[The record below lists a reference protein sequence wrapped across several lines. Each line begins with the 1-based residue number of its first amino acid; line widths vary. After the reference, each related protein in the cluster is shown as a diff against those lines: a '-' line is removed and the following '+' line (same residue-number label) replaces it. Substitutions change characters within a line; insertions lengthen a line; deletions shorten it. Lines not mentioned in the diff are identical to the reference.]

1 MDEPA
6 LFFFLLMIA
15 LIVGQS
21 GTPALAADGPKLVI
35 SSVSSNL
42 EKGKPGTI
50 LIEFLNNASVQSKD
64 NELEAESSKAM
75 GITAQLISR
84 DERIKILSEPQVAGS
99 LVPGQNRS
107 LLFAAQP
114 EKEAGTG
121 IYPLELLVSYS
132 NLTDIKISESQ
143 DIVFVYENATKTM
156 PIEASVALGPD
167 IRIERVK
174 GRANPGKESEL
185 EIIIVN
191 TGDQLAK
198 NVKVLLEAHDL
209 FLNSTSYSEPGDLR
223 PGNSASAKIR
233 IQVPGDLAQGY
244 YALPGQISY
253 TVDGYRRTE
262 DTAVLVEVSNRFWP
276 DGFLMPTLAIM
287 LLVAGFVIA
296 AKIYP
301 RSKRRLKR

>member
-1 MDEPA
+1 MIEPI
-6 LFFFLLMIA
+6 LFFFFFMIA
-15 LIVGQS
+15 LVVGQS
-21 GTPALAADGPKLVI
+21 STPVFAPDGPELVI

-42 EKGKPGTI
+42 ENGKPGTI
-50 LIEFLNNASVQSKD
+50 LIEFLNNASVQPKD
-64 NELEAESSKAM
+64 DELKAESSKAM

-121 IYPLELLVSYS
+121 IYLLELLVSYS

-174 GRANPGKESEL
+174 GKATPGKESEL
-185 EIIIVN
+185 EIIIAN
-191 TGDQLAK
+191 AGDQLAK
-198 NVKVLLEAHDL
+198 NVEILLEANGL
-209 FLNSTSYSEPGDLR
+209 FLNSTSNNELGDLR
-223 PGNSASAKIR
+223 PGDSTSANIMIK
-233 IQVPGDLAQGY
+233 VPGDLAQGH
-244 YALPGQISY
+244 YALPGQTSY
-253 TVDGYRRTE
+253 TVNGYRRTE
-262 DTAVLVEVSNRFWP
+262 DTAVLVEVGNRFWT
-276 DGFLMPTLAIM
+276 DGFLMPALAIM

-296 AKIYP
+296 AKIYH

>member
-6 LFFFLLMIA
+6 LFFFLFMIA

-21 GTPALAADGPKLVI
+21 GTPALAADGQELVI

-50 LIEFLNNASVQSKD
+50 MIEFLNNASVQSKD
-64 NELEAESSKAM
+64 NELEAENSKAL

-84 DERIKILSEPQVAGS
+84 DEQIKILSEPQVAGS
-99 LVPGQNRS
+99 LEPGTNRT

-121 IYPLELLVSYS
+121 IYLLELLVSYS

-167 IRIERVK
+167 IRIEGVK
-174 GRANPGKESEL
+174 DRATPGKESEL
-185 EIIIVN
+185 EIVIAN
-191 TGDQLAK
+191 TGDQLAR
-198 NVKVLLEAHDL
+198 NVEVLLEADGL
-209 FLNSTSYSEPGDLR
+209 FLNSTSNSELGDLR
-223 PGNSASAKIR
+223 PGDSASAKIR
-233 IQVPGDLAQGY
+233 IKVPEDLAQGY
-244 YALPGQISY
+244 YALPGQIRY
-253 TVDGYRRTE
+253 TVNGYRRTE

-276 DGFLMPTLAIM
+276 DGFLMPSLAIM